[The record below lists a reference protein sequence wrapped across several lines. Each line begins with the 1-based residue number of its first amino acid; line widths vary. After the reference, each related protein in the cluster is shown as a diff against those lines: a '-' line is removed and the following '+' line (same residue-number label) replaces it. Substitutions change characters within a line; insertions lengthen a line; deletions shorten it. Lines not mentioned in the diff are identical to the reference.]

1 MSLLMYAQ
9 STPTVRLSNLGRKL
23 VEAGLMAEEQAIEA
37 MAKAAEKG
45 RTFTSHLV
53 REKLVD
59 AMGFAHIAAE
69 DFGMPLIDLAAV
81 NLKHAPLDVVKEE
94 LLRKHLVLPL
104 AKRGKRIY
112 IAAGDPGNKAGA
124 DEIAFSTGFTVETVL
139 TPYNTI
145 EAAID
150 RALAGSSQAFN
161 ELTEGDDDL
170 DNLKFDSQE
179 NSDDSA
185 AADTSGS
192 DDAPVVR
199 FVNKVLVDAIRKGAS
214 DIHFEPYEEQYRVR
228 FRIDGMLATQI
239 KPPKRMAPRLAARLK
254 VMASLDIA
262 ERRVP
267 QDGRIKL
274 NLSKGQA
281 FDFRVSTCPTLW
293 GEKIVLRILDSS
305 GAYLGPEKLGFE
317 PQQQEDYL
325 SAIGKPY
332 GMVLVTG
339 PTGSGKTVTLYT
351 ALGILNQEGSNISTV
366 EDPVEIRMAGVNQV
380 QQNTKQGL
388 TFAAAL
394 RSFLRQDP
402 DIIMVGEIRDL
413 ETAEIAIK
421 AAQTG
426 HLVLS
431 TLHTNDAPQSIARLV
446 NMGVPSY
453 NIVSTVHLILAQR
466 LGRNLH
472 KCRKLDDIPDA
483 ALLKAGFTEE
493 EIAEGL
499 KIYQANGCDQCT
511 LGYKG
516 RSGVFQVMPISEQM
530 EDIILKGG
538 DALDLARQAEKEG
551 VIDLRRAALNK
562 VKRGILSLAEMN
574 RVTKD

>member
-1 MSLLMYAQ
+1 MS
-9 STPTVRLSNLGRKL
+9 
-23 VEAGLMAEEQAIEA
+23 EEQAVEA

-53 REKLVD
+53 RDKLVD
-59 AMGFAHIAAE
+59 PVGFAHIAAE
-69 DFGMPLIDLAAV
+69 DFGLPLFDPAAMDVKYLSTDL
-81 NLKHAPLDVVKEE
+81 VKEE
-94 LLRKHLVLPL
+94 LLRKHLLLPL
-104 AKRGKRIY
+104 IKRGKKLFV
-112 IAAGDPGNKAGA
+112 AAADPGNKAGM
-124 DEIAFSTGFTVETVL
+124 DEIAFSTGLSVETIL
-139 TPYNTI
+139 APYNTI
-145 EAAID
+145 EP
-150 RALAGSSQAFN
+150 ALDKALSGSSQAFGD
-161 ELTEGDDDL
+161 LTEGEDDL
-170 DNLKFDSQE
+170 ENLEFDRGDEQ
-179 NSDDSA
+179 DA
-185 AADTSGS
+185 AGGEDAAGA

-214 DIHFEPYEEQYRVR
+214 DIHFEPYEEEYRVR
-228 FRIDGMLATQI
+228 FRIDGVLSIQVR
-239 KPPKRMAPRLAARLK
+239 PPKRMGPRLAARIK

-317 PQQQEDYL
+317 PAQQEAYL
-325 SAIGKPY
+325 AAINKPY

-339 PTGSGKTVTLYT
+339 PTGSGKTVSLYT
-351 ALGILNQEGSNISTV
+351 ALGILNDEGRNISTV
-366 EDPVEIRMAGVNQV
+366 EDPVEIRMPGVNQV
-380 QQNTKQGL
+380 QQNAKAGL

-402 DIIMVGEIRDL
+402 DIVMVGEIRDL

-431 TLHTNDAPQSIARLV
+431 TLHTNDAPQTIARLV

-466 LGRNLH
+466 LGRTLH
-472 KCRKLDDIPDA
+472 KCKIREDVPPE
-483 ALLKAGFTEE
+483 ALLKVGFTQEE
-493 EIAEGL
+493 VDEGIN
-499 KIYQANGCDQCT
+499 IYQAKGCDQCNK
-511 LGYKG
+511 GYKG
-516 RSGVFQVMPISEQM
+516 RTGIFQVMPISEAM
-530 EDIILKGG
+530 EEIILAGG
-538 DALDLARQAEKEG
+538 DALALGRQAAKEG
-551 VIDLRRAALNK
+551 IVDLRRAALNK
-562 VKRGILSLAEMN
+562 VKSGILSLPEMN

>member
-1 MSLLMYAQ
+1 MYAQ
-9 STPTVRLSNLGRKL
+9 SSPSIRLSAIGRKL
-23 VEAGLMAEEQAIEA
+23 VEAGLMSEEQAMEA

-59 AMGFAHIAAE
+59 ASGFAHLAAQ
-69 DFGMPLIDLAAV
+69 DFGLPLIDITAMDSKYMPVDL
-81 NLKHAPLDVVKEE
+81 VKEE
-94 LLRKHLVLPL
+94 LLRKHLLLPL
-104 AKRGKRIY
+104 MKRGKKLY
-112 IAAGDPGNKAGA
+112 VAAADPGNKSGT
-124 DEIAFSTGFTVETVL
+124 DEIAFSTGLTVETIL
-139 TPYNTI
+139 APYNAI
-145 EAAID
+145 EPGID
-150 RALAGSSQAFN
+150 RALSGSSKAFG
-161 ELTEGDDDL
+161 ELTSEQDDL
-170 DNLKFDSQE
+170 DNLNFDAGE
-179 NSDDSA
+179 EKETADDTA
-185 AADTSGS
+185 GA
-192 DDAPVVR
+192 DDAPIVR

-214 DIHFEPYEEQYRVR
+214 DIHFEPYEEDYRVR
-228 FRIDGMLATQI
+228 FRVDGVLATQVR
-239 KPPKRMAPRLAARLK
+239 PPKRMASRLAARIK

-281 FDFRVSTCPTLW
+281 FDFRVSSCPTLW

-317 PQQQEDYL
+317 PQQQEAYL
-325 SAIGKPY
+325 SAINKPY

-339 PTGSGKTVTLYT
+339 PTGSGKTVSLYT
-351 ALGILNQEGSNISTV
+351 ALGLLNDEGRNISTV
-366 EDPVEIRMAGVNQV
+366 EDPVEIRMPGVNQV
-380 QQNTKQGL
+380 QQNVKAGL
-388 TFAAAL
+388 TFSAAL

-402 DIIMVGEIRDL
+402 DIVMVGEIRDL

-431 TLHTNDAPQSIARLV
+431 TLHTNDAPATVARLV

-466 LGRNLH
+466 LGRTLH
-472 KCRKLDDIPDA
+472 KCKVREDVPPE
-483 ALLKAGFTEE
+483 ALLKIGFSQEE
-493 EIAEGL
+493 VDEGL
-499 KIYQANGCDQCT
+499 TIYTAKGCDQCNK
-511 LGYKG
+511 GYKG
-516 RSGVFQVMPISEQM
+516 RTGIFQVMPITEAM
-530 EDIILKGG
+530 EEIILAGG
-538 DALDLARQAEKEG
+538 GALELERQAAKDG

-562 VKRGILSLAEMN
+562 VKAGVLSLAEMN